1 MNFYFKEVTFTIIK
15 EFMKYKV
22 APSKLCL
29 KAARCICI
37 LLNAFYAY
45 PNYKNAMFKSWD

>member
-1 MNFYFKEVTFTIIK
+1 MNFYFKEVSFTTIK
-15 EFMKYKV
+15 EFMKHKF
-22 APSKLCL
+22 APSKLCF

-45 PNYKNAMFKSWD
+45 SNYKTSMFKTWD